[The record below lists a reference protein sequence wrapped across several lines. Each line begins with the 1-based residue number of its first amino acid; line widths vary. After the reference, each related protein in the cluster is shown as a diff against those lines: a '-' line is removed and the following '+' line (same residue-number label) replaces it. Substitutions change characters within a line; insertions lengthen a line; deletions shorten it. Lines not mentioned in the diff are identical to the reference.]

1 MEKINLEAWKNA
13 LNDVVDEAATNRKLV
28 RLYHRVLAQL
38 ILTHGKVNEIG
49 EVVLEADV
57 SKADDA
63 FAVQP
68 WQLLIGSGTVTIA
81 YDNPLKGQP

>member
-1 MEKINLEAWKNA
+1 METNLEVLKNA
-13 LNDVVDEAATNRKLV
+13 LNDVVDEAANNRNLV

-49 EVVLEADV
+49 EAVLEVDV

-68 WQLLIGSGTVTIA
+68 WQLLIGSRSVTIT
-81 YDNPLKGQP
+81 YDTH

>member
-1 MEKINLEAWKNA
+1 MEKINLEVLKNA
-13 LNDVVDEAATNRKLV
+13 LNDVVDEAAINRQLV
-28 RLYHRVLAQL
+28 RHYHRVLAQL
-38 ILTHGKVNEIG
+38 VLTHGKVNEIG

-68 WQLLIGSGTVTIA
+68 WQLLIGSGTVTIT
-81 YDNPLKGQP
+81 YDNPLKGSE